1 MAKTNSQIKK
11 NTIFFNHKEG
21 NRMLSIRS
29 VALTTGIFGAAAMFF
44 LAWWL
49 IIIGNAEGPITL
61 FERVY
66 IGYSFTPLGSL
77 IGAIWGFVDWG
88 IAGAIFAWL
97 YNLIN
102 K

>member
-1 MAKTNSQIKK
+1 
-11 NTIFFNHKEG
+11 
-21 NRMLSIRS
+21 MLSIRS
-29 VALTTGIFGAAAMFF
+29 VALTTGILGASAMFL

-61 FERVY
+61 FERLY
-66 IGYSFTPLGSL
+66 IGYSFTPLGSV
-77 IGAIWGFVDWG
+77 IGAVWGFVDWG

-97 YNLIN
+97 YNKIN

>member
-1 MAKTNSQIKK
+1 MISV
-11 NTIFFNHKEG
+11 
-21 NRMLSIRS
+21 RS
-29 VALTTGIFGAAAMFF
+29 CGLTLGIFGAVSMFT

-49 IIIGNAEGPITL
+49 ILIGNAEGPTTL

-66 IGYSFTPLGSL
+66 IGYSFTPLGSV
-77 IGAIWGFVDWG
+77 IGAAWGFVAWG

-102 K
+102 N

>member
-1 MAKTNSQIKK
+1 MISV
-11 NTIFFNHKEG
+11 
-21 NRMLSIRS
+21 RS
-29 VALTTGIFGAAAMFF
+29 CGLTLGIFGAVSMFT

-49 IIIGNAEGPITL
+49 ILIGNAEGPTTL

-66 IGYSFTPLGSL
+66 IGYSFTPLGSV
-77 IGAIWGFVDWG
+77 IGAVWGFVDWG

-102 K
+102 N

>member
-1 MAKTNSQIKK
+1 
-11 NTIFFNHKEG
+11 
-21 NRMLSIRS
+21 MLSIRS
-29 VALTTGIFGAAAMFF
+29 VALTLGIIGGASMFL

-49 IIIGNAEGPITL
+49 IIIGNAEGPTTL
-61 FERVY
+61 LERMY
-66 IGYSFTPLGSL
+66 IGYNFTPLGSV
-77 IGAIWGFVDWG
+77 IGAVWGFVDFG

>member
-1 MAKTNSQIKK
+1 M
-11 NTIFFNHKEG
+11 
-21 NRMLSIRS
+21 SIRS
-29 VALTTGIFGAAAMFF
+29 VSLIAGIIGGSSMFF

-49 IIIGNAEGPITL
+49 IIIGNADGPITL
-61 FERVY
+61 LERMY
-66 IGYSFTPLGSL
+66 IGYSFTPLGSV
-77 IGAIWGFVDWG
+77 IGAVWGFVDWG